1 MRLGGRSA
9 MVQRL
14 RPIAWQ
20 SIRTRLILGGIA
32 LAFMAAVPA
41 DTPGGNSLN
50 DRVLGRARNV
60 LFNYVAWE
68 AEAIADKLSQQTGIS
83 AYLTEAERSRYV
95 HDYLKLVGKLQDLN
109 SRINALYT
117 DPAVRDPASASAD
130 LRAQRDAVRAE
141 VDRQQPLAES
151 IIEGQVASVL
161 RDEGFATLGEVLPA
175 VSSHITELPMLLVV
189 SPRDRIRF
197 DVAVNV
203 INLSADQMTAL
214 EDSIDRAVNVSSLI
228 VPLGG
233 LSLYPSMVIQSPYA
247 ASVFEVVAHEWTH
260 HYLYFFPLG
269 LTYAEAA
276 DTRTINETTATLLG
290 KEVARKTIERF
301 YQDYPDILAQ
311 LPKEQPKPQPGA
323 TPQASPTPPAFDY
336 GAVMNQTRVIVDL
349 LLRFKL
355 IVPAEL
361 FMERQ
366 RLLFVAHGYPI
377 RKLNQAYFAFY
388 GGYQSPGTGAGGADP
403 IGPAITEIRERS
415 KSLKAWL
422 ETMRSITSRDQLLAV
437 RDALEREDAQ
447 PR

>member
-1 MRLGGRSA
+1 MRLAGKPET
-9 MVQRL
+9 MPRL
-14 RPIAWQ
+14 RRIPWQ
-20 SIRTRLILGGIA
+20 SIRTRLILAGIA
-32 LAFMAAVPA
+32 LAFMAVVPA

-68 AEAIADKLSQQTGIS
+68 AEAIAGKLNQQAGIS

-95 HDYLKLVGKLQDLN
+95 HDYLKLVGRLQDLN
-109 SRINALYT
+109 SRINAVYT
-117 DPAVRDPASASAD
+117 DPAVRDPASSSAD
-130 LRAQRDAVRAE
+130 LRAQRDAVRAD

-197 DVAVNV
+197 EVAVNV

-214 EDSIDRAVNVSSLI
+214 EDSIDRALNVSSLI

-233 LSLYPSMVIQSPYA
+233 LSLYPSMVIQSRYA

-301 YQDYPDILAQ
+301 YQEYPDILAQ
-311 LPKEQPKPQPGA
+311 LPKEQPTPRPGA
-323 TPQASPTPPAFDY
+323 TPQPGPTPPAFDY

-355 IVPAEL
+355 VVPAEL

-366 RLLFVAHGYPI
+366 RLLFVAHGYQI

-388 GGYQSPGTGAGGADP
+388 GGYQSPGTGAGGTDP
-403 IGPAITEIRERS
+403 IGPAITEIRQRS

-422 ETMRSITSRDQLLAV
+422 ETMRSITSRAQLLAV
-437 RDALEREDAQ
+437 RDALEHQDAQ

>member
-1 MRLGGRSA
+1 M
-9 MVQRL
+9 QRL
-14 RPIAWQ
+14 RRISWQ
-20 SIRTRLILGGIA
+20 SIRTRLILAGIA
-32 LAFMAAVPA
+32 LAFMAIFPA

-50 DRVLGRARNV
+50 DRVLGKARNV
-60 LFNYVAWE
+60 LFNYAAWE
-68 AEAIADKLSQQTGIS
+68 AEAVGGKLNQRTGVS

-95 HDYLKLVGKLQDLN
+95 HDYLKLVAKLQDLN
-109 SRINALYT
+109 SRINAVYS
-117 DPAVRDPASASAD
+117 DPSVRDPASASAD
-130 LRAQRDAVRAE
+130 LRAQRDTVRSE
-141 VDRQQPLAES
+141 VDKQQPLAES

-197 DVAVNV
+197 EVAVNV

-214 EDSIDRAVNVSSLI
+214 EDSIDHDLNVSSLI

-233 LSLYPSMVIQSPYA
+233 LSLYPSMVIQTWYA
-247 ASVFEVVAHEWTH
+247 PSVFEVVAHEWTH

-276 DTRTINETTATLLG
+276 DTRTINETTAALLG

-311 LPKEQPKPQPGA
+311 LPKAQPTPRPGV
-323 TPQASPTPPAFDY
+323 TPPSSPTPPAFDY

-349 LLRFKL
+349 LLRFRL
-355 IVPAEL
+355 VVPAEL

-366 RLLFVAHGYPI
+366 RLLFVAHGYQI

-388 GGYQSPGTGAGGADP
+388 GGYQSPGTGAGGTDP
-403 IGPAITEIRERS
+403 IGLAISEIRQRS
-415 KSLKAWL
+415 KSLNAWL
-422 ETMRSITSRDQLLAV
+422 ETMRSITSRDQLLAA
-437 RDALEREDAQ
+437 RDALQRADSQ